1 MAERCPRE
9 FLAFAETL
17 AAASGTVIRQY
28 FRQPFEIVSKADES
42 PVTIADRDAETAMRA
57 LIRATYP
64 DHGIVGEEFGRE
76 RDDAE
81 YQWILDPI
89 DGTGSFISGK
99 PIFGTLIALWHRGL
113 PLLGLIDQP
122 ISGERWIGAA
132 GHGTTLNGQAAHT
145 RPCAR
150 LDTALLDATDPS
162 MFVHEPR
169 FDALRRAVARN
180 RWGSD
185 CYAYALL
192 ASGHIDLV
200 VENGLKLWDF
210 ATLVPV
216 IEQAGGTITD
226 WQGNPLH
233 PGADGH
239 VLAAGDARV
248 HALALAVLNG

>member
-1 MAERCPRE
+1 MADRCPRE
-9 FLAFAETL
+9 FLAFAESL
-17 AAASGTVIRQY
+17 AGASGAVIRQY
-28 FRQPFEIVSKADES
+28 FRQPFDIDSKADES

-64 DHGIVGEEFGRE
+64 NHGIVGEEFGTE
-76 RDDAE
+76 RGDAD

-89 DGTGSFISGK
+89 DGTGSFIAGK
-99 PIFGTLIALWHRGL
+99 PIFGTLIALWHRGD
-113 PLLGLIDQP
+113 PLMGLIDQP
-122 ISGERWIGAA
+122 ISGERWIGAV
-132 GHGTTLNGQAAHT
+132 GHGTTLNGQTVRVRA
-145 RPCAR
+145 CSS

-162 MFVHEPR
+162 MFAGEPR
-169 FDALRRAVARN
+169 FETLRQKVARN

-226 WQGNPLH
+226 WEGNALR

-248 HALALAVLNG
+248 HAAALAVLNG

>member
-1 MAERCPRE
+1 MADRCPRE

-28 FRQPFEIVSKADES
+28 FRQPFEIVSKTDES

-64 DHGIVGEEFGRE
+64 DHGILGEEFGRE

-99 PIFGTLIALWHRGL
+99 PIFGTLIALWHQGQ

-132 GHGTTLNGQAAHT
+132 GHGTTLNGQPAHT
-145 RPCAR
+145 RPCPS
-150 LDTALLDATDPS
+150 LDAALLDATDPS
-162 MFVHEPR
+162 MFVREPR
-169 FDALRRAVARN
+169 FEALRRAVARN

-200 VENGLKLWDF
+200 VEKGLKLWDF

-216 IEQAGGTITD
+216 IEQAGGIITD

-233 PGADGH
+233 SGADGH

-248 HALALAVLNG
+248 HAAALTVLNG